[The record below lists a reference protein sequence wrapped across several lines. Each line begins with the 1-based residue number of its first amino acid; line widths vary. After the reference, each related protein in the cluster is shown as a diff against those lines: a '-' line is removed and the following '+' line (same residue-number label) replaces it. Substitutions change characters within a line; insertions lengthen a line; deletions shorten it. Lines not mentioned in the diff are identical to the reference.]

1 MHYFLDKIYCVVYFL
16 TLSCVV
22 FSLSVLRL
30 FGSSI
35 IVCGILATVFMLGY
49 AISDLRVS
57 GVKLLKIILPFIC
70 AVVFLG
76 YLSVWIDAVYTIAL
90 LVALLVFELYVLVY
104 SNFYY
109 KILDT
114 SSVLDTIKQFN
125 NLEYIHDRV
134 NYALLLLDT
143 KCDIRYGCIDILSMY
158 SVSSMEDFA
167 VRLDCLIKSCNIF
180 VNSKSMDFVN
190 SIRIV
195 SVTSHVLSGLSA
207 QDTLV
212 YLCLAYI
219 AGNIQEPV
227 IEDYSVI
234 KSLCESFTICKPVF
248 IGCISEKNFA

>member
-1 MHYFLDKIYCVVYFL
+1 MHYFLDKIYCIVYFL

-35 IVCGILATVFMLGY
+35 LICGVIAIVFMLGY

-57 GVKLLKIILPFIC
+57 GIKLLKVIVPFIC
-70 AVVFLG
+70 AVVFIG
-76 YLSVWIDAVYTIAL
+76 YLSAWIEAIYTIAM

-109 KILDT
+109 KIFDT
-114 SSVLDTIKQFN
+114 SSILATMKQFN
-125 NLEYIHDRV
+125 SLEYIHDRV
-134 NYALLLLDT
+134 NYALLLLGT
-143 KCDIRYGCIDILSMY
+143 RCDFQYGCIDILSMY
-158 SVSSMEDFA
+158 NVHSMEDFA
-167 VRLDCLIKSCNIF
+167 VRLDCLVKSCNIF
-180 VNSKSMDFVN
+180 VNSKSMDFIN
-190 SIRIV
+190 SIRVV

-212 YLCLAYI
+212 YLCLTYI

-227 IEDYSVI
+227 IEEYSVI
-234 KSLCESFTICKPVF
+234 KSLCESFTVCKPVF